1 MGREL
6 QRRKLA
12 MPKTIWSAAALTDNP
27 DAVRDIH
34 ISFISAGADVITTNN
49 YAVVPRLLA
58 TENIEHRLAELTE
71 LAITLAQEAR
81 RASGRHIRIAGSLP
95 PLDTSY
101 RPDKVGPPDQIEAI
115 YRDLAELLAPGV
127 DILLC
132 ETMSSA
138 VEARAAACA
147 AADTGKPVWVSWT
160 LDDAAN
166 GCLRSGETVAVAYAA
181 LKDLSVEA
189 FLFNCC
195 SPESISQSLPTLR
208 LLTGKA
214 VGAYANALQ
223 TLPQDYE
230 MGARGE
236 HPARPDITP
245 QVYLRSAK
253 QWRDAGADIIG
264 GCCGIGP
271 EHIAV
276 LRRAFN

>member
-1 MGREL
+1 M
-6 QRRKLA
+6 
-12 MPKTIWSAAALTDNP
+12 
-27 DAVRDIH
+27 
-34 ISFISAGADVITTNN
+34 
-49 YAVVPRLLA
+49 
-58 TENIEHRLAELTE
+58 
-71 LAITLAQEAR
+71 
-81 RASGRHIRIAGSLP
+81 
-95 PLDTSY
+95 
-101 RPDKVGPPDQIEAI
+101 
-115 YRDLAELLAPGV
+115 
-127 DILLC
+127 
-132 ETMSSA
+132 
-138 VEARAAACA
+138 
-147 AADTGKPVWVSWT
+147 
-160 LDDAAN
+160 
-166 GCLRSGETVAVAYAA
+166 AVAYAA